1 LSPAYTND
9 KPGPLISKDRALF
22 YADKNVMIVGAKP
35 ADDGDGTIVK
45 LLDVAGQARSVGV
58 WPAAYAFKQARRT
71 NLVELNGDA
80 ITVGADGHAS
90 IDVPAWGI
98 GTARLATPTEAS

>member
-1 LSPAYTND
+1 
-9 KPGPLISKDRALF
+9 
-22 YADKNVMIVGAKP
+22 MIVGAKP
-35 ADDGDGTIVK
+35 CDDGDGMIVR
-45 LLDVAGQARSVGV
+45 RSCSMSRVRRISIGI

-80 ITVGADGHAS
+80 ITVGADGRAS

-98 GTARLATPTEAS
+98 GTARLSTPTEAS